1 MAQFLP
7 HNVYLRISIYSEYMF
22 SIYWLVSVFDYV
34 IYDVLCALQILS
46 LTVDINSMRAVILD
60 YYYTDLQPRLLV
72 LLLIVLFLLICL
84 IDLPEADFTHY
95 RFIS

>member
-1 MAQFLP
+1 M
-7 HNVYLRISIYSEYMF
+7 
-22 SIYWLVSVFDYV
+22 SVFDYV

>member
-22 SIYWLVSVFDYV
+22 SIYLLVSVFDYV